1 MMYSRSTP
9 ALLVATV
16 FFGAFAPASPA
27 FAAPASPYSNTRTDQ
42 TITVVFRMDDYSND
56 TSSNFDAVVL
66 DEFERHHFPVVF
78 GVIPY
83 SPEKGALSAQ
93 SDRDHPLS
101 STKADRLR
109 PALQSGLLEVA
120 QHGYSHRS
128 VRACRLAGE
137 SEFMGVPREVQRAN
151 IMKGKALLEGL
162 FGRPI
167 TSFCPPFN
175 RYDENTVRVLAA
187 LGFTVLSAG
196 GFCHTDD
203 STPLR
208 YLPGTCKLTQLPRAV
223 EAVRRERDPQPVI
236 VVLFHPY
243 DFQEEDPVRGSLH
256 YADLDAQLTWLA
268 QQRDVR
274 GRTLDQA
281 SREIRDL
288 GANRYHVFFQCHAVS
303 RLLPEGLRQRI
314 YPAEAYWT
322 VRRSH
327 MWVVRLSA
335 WLAVL
340 LGAGFL
346 LALLL
351 ARAVSRRPFPGTRW
365 YWKGTVAL
373 LLAGGAW
380 LLVNPGFPGLFVM
393 TIGAGLIAGRIFS
406 YGPSPQ
412 PRA

>member
-1 MMYSRSTP
+1 MMHSRFIP
-9 ALLVATV
+9 DLLTAT
-16 FFGAFAPASPA
+16 FFLGAFVAASPA
-27 FAAPASPYSNTRTDQ
+27 FPAPGSTDNGTRTGQ

-56 TSSNFDAVVL
+56 TSSNFDATVL
-66 DEFERHHFPVVF
+66 DEFERHHLPVVF

-83 SPEKGALSAQ
+83 SPEKGALSVQ
-93 SDRDHPLS
+93 PDQDRPLS
-101 STKADRLR
+101 SAKADRLR

-151 IMKGKALLEGL
+151 IMKGKALLEGF

-167 TSFCPPFN
+167 LSFCPPFN
-175 RYDENTVRVLAA
+175 RYDETTVRVLAVS
-187 LGFTVLSAG
+187 GFTMLSAG

-223 EAVRRERDPQPVI
+223 EAARRERDDQPVI

-243 DFQEEDPVRGSLH
+243 DFQEEDPLRGSLH
-256 YADLDAQLTWLA
+256 YADLEAQLTWLA
-268 QQRDVR
+268 QQGDVR
-274 GRTLDQA
+274 VRTLAQA

-288 GANRYHVFFQCHAVS
+288 GANRYHAFFQCHALS
-303 RLLPEGLRQRI
+303 RLLPEGLRQRV

-327 MWVVRLSA
+327 TWVVRLSV
-335 WLAVL
+335 WLATL

-346 LALLL
+346 PALLL
-351 ARAVSRRPFPGTRW
+351 ASAGSRRRFPGTRW
-365 YWKGTVAL
+365 YWSGIVAL
-373 LLAGGAW
+373 LLAAGTW
-380 LLVNPGFPGLFVM
+380 LLMHPGFPGLFLMIV
-393 TIGAGLIAGRIFS
+393 GSGFVAGRVFP
-406 YGPSPQ
+406 GRAAPQ